1 MVQFL
6 VLLLISLGAH
16 AKMDSIHA
24 KAYLGERDQEG
35 YHERYYPI
43 VDLDFYRGSTSF
55 RDEEFFR
62 NYFSV
67 YILPQENS
75 LLNYLRSEL
84 SAGLACPNEVLSRN
98 MDDLRYAYRLITLSY
113 MLEGQWHMNALAHH
127 FNLKSSCQFDLT
139 KWSRTCAPKHPEM
152 KKFLSRL
159 ASFNPSYT
167 ENFSPRYRVSDW
179 LDEFKQKK
187 FKWYSQYRLKDDCEN
202 CTDKKLAQALKVSC
216 QENEALMTKICQE
229 ADEIYG
235 LSTQRDAFFLLGQS
249 NIINTMNQS
258 GEAQGCLRRF
268 SEAFAHKEA
277 RYPEL
282 KNLFPPLRDFLKTTH
297 NDRFMQGRAFFFGSG
312 KEYDQKGLAD
322 FYVKEQPFQ
331 APVIKKDEPA
341 PAVVAKATEPQPEPA
356 KPVEVLKPQPVVEIK
371 TPVKSAFLQAA
382 EVRAAQNLSVS
393 PVDMLKLKYDYVFT
407 LHMINNLS
415 EKLKVFMGR
424 EALKEMVA
432 YDKLGAKEAPVPLL
446 FIKFMI
452 DMEEHQGLW
461 NLMTVLGNRF
471 YVSNEIDPFYK
482 SETEYVELVN
492 DDSTGNTWQINI
504 IRPY

>member
-1 MVQFL
+1 
-6 VLLLISLGAH
+6 
-16 AKMDSIHA
+16 MDVIHA

-43 VDLDFYRGSTSF
+43 VDLDFYRGNTSF
-55 RDEEFFR
+55 RDDNFFR
-62 NYFSV
+62 DYFNV
-67 YILPQENS
+67 YVLPQENS
-75 LLNYLRSEL
+75 LLTYLRSEL

-98 MDDLRYAYRLITLSY
+98 LEDLRYAYRLITLSY

-127 FNLKSSCQFDLT
+127 FNLKNSCQFDLT
-139 KWSRTCAPKHPEM
+139 KWAKTCAPKHAEM

-159 ASFNPSYT
+159 MSFNPRYA
-167 ENFSPRYRVSDW
+167 ENFSPKYRVSDW
-179 LDEFKQKK
+179 LNEFKQKK
-187 FKWYSQYRLKDDCEN
+187 YQWYSHYRLKDDCQN
-202 CTDKKLAQALKVSC
+202 CTDKKLAEALKASC
-216 QENEALMTKICQE
+216 AENEALMTKICQE
-229 ADEIYG
+229 GDEMYG
-235 LSTQRDAFFLLGQS
+235 LSTQRDAYFLLGQS

-282 KNLFPPLRDFLKTTH
+282 KDLFPSIRDFLKTTH
-297 NDRFMQGRAFFFGSG
+297 QDRFMQGRAFFFGSG
-312 KEYDQKGLAD
+312 KEYDQKGLAN

-331 APVIKKDEPA
+331 PPTNKKEEPVT
-341 PAVVAKATEPQPEPA
+341 PAVVAKAPEVKPEDQRPAEPA
-356 KPVEVLKPQPVVEIK
+356 KPEAIVEIK
-371 TPVKSAFLQAA
+371 TPVKSAFLLAA
-382 EVRAAQNLSVS
+382 EIRSAQNLDVS
-393 PVDMLKLKYDYVFT
+393 PVDMQKLKYDYVFT

-415 EKLKVFMGR
+415 EKLKIFMGR
-424 EALKEMVA
+424 DALKEMVA
-432 YDKLGAKEAPVPLL
+432 YDKLGFKEGPVPLL

-461 NLMTVLGNRF
+461 NLVTVLGPRF

-482 SETEYVELVN
+482 PGVEYVEMVN
-492 DDSTGNTWQINI
+492 DDSTGNVWQLNV